1 MRQLRPF
8 LLLFLAFA
16 SPLLAPAVA
25 RAGEAAPDSSPP
37 AELRETI
44 EAIAAALSAGDPEG
58 WERLAQARFTAEE
71 LARRTPEQRR
81 QLAVRLHEDL
91 GAVAVSAIKS
101 TAPWAAEAELRGSA
115 GEDRCTLQVELEA
128 APPHRVRKLS
138 MRVERGRGVGQ
149 GAPLPPLPAVRGI
162 EDAQGLARLL
172 DPYLSK
178 LAGDEVLSGVVMVA
192 LHGRPLYSRAFGL
205 ADRERRT
212 PNTVDTRFN
221 VASIGKQFTHVAI
234 GQLLAQGK
242 LGLDDPIG
250 KHLPGYANAEAA
262 RKVTIRELLEH
273 RAGIPDIFDV
283 VKAGDPPPQSNHEWF
298 LRVAARPLEFEPGS
312 RSRYCNGCYVVLGE
326 IVAALAGT
334 PYEDYLATH
343 VFAPAGMTGT
353 AFLSDADHEG
363 RKARGYT
370 GAPGSLAPASLGAG
384 GRGSGA
390 GGVFS
395 TAADLVRY
403 DDALRGYRL
412 LDRQRTAWLLGGAE
426 SSGERAA
433 GGLAVGGGAPG
444 ANTVLESDG
453 TWTIVVLTNR
463 DPSTGEKLGEA
474 LARALGE

>member
-1 MRQLRPF
+1 
-8 LLLFLAFA
+8 
-16 SPLLAPAVA
+16 VA
-25 RAGEAAPDSSPP
+25 RAGEAAPVSSPP

-44 EAIAAALSAGDPEG
+44 EAIAAALSAGDPDG
-58 WERLAQARFTAEE
+58 WERLAQERFSAEE

-91 GAVAVSAIKS
+91 GAVAVAAVRS
-101 TAPWAAEAELRGSA
+101 TAPWAAAAELRGSA
-115 GEDRCTLQVELEA
+115 GEDSCTLQVELEP

-138 MRVERGRGVGQ
+138 MRVERGRGEGK

-162 EDAQGLARLL
+162 EDARGLARLL

-178 LAGDEVLSGVVMVA
+178 LAGDEVFSGVVLVA

-205 ADRERRT
+205 ADRERRR

-221 VASIGKQFTHVAI
+221 LASIGKQFTHVAI

-250 KHLPGYANAEAA
+250 KHLPGYPNAEAA
-262 RKVTIRELLEH
+262 RRVTIRQLLEH

-283 VKAGDPPPQSNHEWF
+283 VTAGDPPPQSNHEWF
-298 LRVAARPLEFEPGS
+298 RRVAPRPLEFEPGS

-326 IVAALAGT
+326 IVAALSGVT
-334 PYEDYLATH
+334 YEDYLAAH

-353 AFLSDADHEG
+353 AFLSGADREDG
-363 RKARGYT
+363 KAQGYT
-370 GAPGSLAPASLGAG
+370 GAPGGLVPASLGAG

-433 GGLAVGGGAPG
+433 GALAVGGGAPG
-444 ANTVLESDG
+444 ANTVLDSDG
-453 TWTIVVLTNR
+453 TWTVVVLTNR
-463 DPSTGEKLGEA
+463 DPRTGEELGEA
-474 LARALGE
+474 LARALRE